1 MEDRRQLDKKSRSN
15 SASSV
20 RCADGRFTLH
30 FPAVRLG
37 GANEQRA
44 MAIVLSEN
52 EIRLL
57 KELKGAGE
65 RGRSIR
71 ELYLVLGWH
80 AW

>member
-1 MEDRRQLDKKSRSN
+1 
-15 SASSV
+15 
-20 RCADGRFTLH
+20 
-30 FPAVRLG
+30 
-37 GANEQRA
+37 